1 MAVLRPF
8 PGSGPVL
15 GALTMGNIENNT
27 PFEIFLVTLPGL
39 EPYLLAEAREQG
51 FKKPQAISGGVLIQ
65 GNWSD
70 VWRANL
76 VLRGASKILARIG
89 EFRAHHLAQLDK
101 HARKFPWSDFLLPG
115 NSVKVEV
122 STNRKSEIYHSGAA
136 EQRFERAIAET
147 FGAPIA
153 ERLEDTDILVKV
165 RIARN
170 LVIISLETS
179 GTALHKR
186 GYKQAMGKAPLRET
200 IAAMTLRA
208 CGYKRTEPLLDP
220 MCGSGTYPIEAAE
233 IAGNLM
239 PGRERSFA
247 FEKLVSYDS
256 GVVTKM
262 KADWFTRRPPAH
274 FYGFDQNSA
283 VIESAK
289 ENAKRAGV
297 EGACKFAVQPLS
309 HLKAPEGPAG
319 LVMVNPPYGERI
331 GNKKALLSLY
341 RQFGDVMR
349 RQFSGW
355 RVGLVT
361 TDAALADATKL
372 NWSNISP
379 PIPHGGLKIK
389 LYQTHVLK
397 SADA

>member
-1 MAVLRPF
+1 MTDSAPI
-8 PGSGPVL
+8 
-15 GALTMGNIENNT
+15 T
-27 PFEIFLVTLPGL
+27 FEIFLVTLPGL
-39 EPYLLAEAREQG
+39 EAFLLAEVREQG
-51 FKKPQAISGGVLIQ
+51 FKKPKAISGGVLIQ
-65 GNWSD
+65 GGWPE

-76 VLRGASKILARIG
+76 VLRGASKVLARIG

-101 HARKFPWSDFLLPG
+101 HARKFPWADFLAPG
-115 NSVKVEV
+115 HSVKVEV

-136 EQRFERAIAET
+136 EQRFERAISET
-147 FGAPIA
+147 FGARIA
-153 ERLEDTDILVKV
+153 DRLEDTDILIKV

-233 IAGNLM
+233 MGGNFM
-239 PGRERSFA
+239 AGRERNFA
-247 FEKLVSYDS
+247 FEKLASHNAD
-256 GVVTKM
+256 VVNKM
-262 KADWFTRRPPAH
+262 KEEWFTRTPPAH
-274 FYGFDQNSA
+274 FYGYDQNAGAIEAAKANA
-283 VIESAK
+283 V
-289 ENAKRAGV
+289 RAGV
-297 EGACKFAVQPLS
+297 GQACQFAVQSLS
-309 HLKAPEGPAG
+309 KLRAPDGPAG

-331 GNKKALLSLY
+331 GNKKTLLGLY
-341 RQFGDVMR
+341 REFGDVMQSR
-349 RQFSGW
+349 FKGW

-361 TDAALADATKL
+361 SDEGLAQATKL
-372 NWSNISP
+372 EWNNISP

-389 LYQTHVLK
+389 LYQTGTL
-397 SADA
+397 